1 MNEFPAGTIKE
12 IIETYWNVNSSCT
25 SVNLLEAIEIIET
38 YWNVNN
44 NSTEN
49 FTAAQNE
56 IIETYWNVNKSIPM
70 SNTDIRTK

>member
-38 YWNVNN
+38 YWNVNERAVGAHAVGN
-44 NSTEN
+44 
-49 FTAAQNE
+49 NE
-56 IIETYWNVNKSIPM
+56 IIETY
-70 SNTDIRTK
+70 

>member
-38 YWNVNN
+38 YWNVNEQAVGAHAVGN
-44 NSTEN
+44 
-49 FTAAQNE
+49 NE
-56 IIETYWNVNKSIPM
+56 IIETYWNVNLIIQVINSCCH
-70 SNTDIRTK
+70 D

>member
-38 YWNVNN
+38 YWNVNCGYKLR
-44 NSTEN
+44 
-49 FTAAQNE
+49 
-56 IIETYWNVNKSIPM
+56 IYYL
-70 SNTDIRTK
+70 

>member
-38 YWNVNN
+38 YWNVNEQAVGAHAVGN
-44 NSTEN
+44 
-49 FTAAQNE
+49 NE
-56 IIETYWNVNKSIPM
+56 IIETY
-70 SNTDIRTK
+70 

>member
-38 YWNVNN
+38 YWNVNEQAVGAHAVGN
-44 NSTEN
+44 
-49 FTAAQNE
+49 NE
-56 IIETYWNVNKSIPM
+56 IIETYWNVNLILPVLNSCCH
-70 SNTDIRTK
+70 D